1 MAKKITFADDVSVCE
16 YVIGRPIE
24 GFMTENDEWS
34 CLYEEKVSPMNKDE
48 NPCYRM
54 SQMIKEW
61 FNTPMSQRCCGYWF
75 ATDVAQEH
83 LGNIVFHDK
92 NALNYDYDED
102 FFLKALEIMGIALR
116 EKIEKLD
123 SSEMKKTLFWDC
135 DVAIGGV
142 GGIATIHRF
151 YDQYLEYKIDMDE
164 IKERRE
170 RDDLRNRE
178 LEAIERE
185 ISLLSNISRK
195 CAVTESKLY
204 RHPTTRA
211 LLVNEF

>member
-1 MAKKITFADDVSVCE
+1 MVTFADDVSVCE
-16 YVIGRPIE
+16 YVIGRSIE
-24 GFMTENDEWS
+24 GFMSEDDEWS
-34 CLYEEKVSPMNKDE
+34 CLYGEKISSMSKDE

-54 SQMIKEW
+54 SQMIKCW
-61 FNTPMSQRCCGYWF
+61 FETPLSQRCCGYWF

-92 NALNYDYDED
+92 HALKGEYDED

-123 SSEMKKTLFWDC
+123 SSTMKKTLFWDC
-135 DVAIGGV
+135 DVAIGGM
-142 GGIATIHRF
+142 GAIATIHRF
-151 YDQYLEYKIDMDE
+151 YDQYLEYKLDMNE
-164 IKERRE
+164 IRERRA
-170 RDDLRNRE
+170 RDELRSRE

-185 ISLLSNISRK
+185 ISLISNISRK
-195 CAVTESKLY
+195 CIVTEPKLY

-211 LLVNEF
+211 W

>member
-1 MAKKITFADDVSVCE
+1 MVTFADDVRVCE
-16 YVIGRPIE
+16 YVIGCPIE
-24 GFMTENDEWS
+24 KFTSENGEWN
-34 CLYEEKVSPMNKDE
+34 CFYEEKVSPMNRDE

-61 FNTPMSQRCCGYWF
+61 FDLPAEKLWCGYWF

-92 NALNYDYDED
+92 NALKSEYDED
-102 FFLKALEIMGIALR
+102 FFLNALEIMGIALR

-123 SSEMKKTLFWDC
+123 STEMKKILFWDC
-135 DVAIGGV
+135 NVAIGGM
-142 GGIATIHRF
+142 GGIAKIHRF
-151 YDQYLEYKIDMDE
+151 YDQYLEYKIDMNE

-170 RDDLRNRE
+170 RDELRNRE

-185 ISLLSNISRK
+185 ISLILNISRK
-195 CAVTESKLY
+195 CVTTDSKLY
-204 RHPTTRA
+204 RHQGGKSW
-211 LLVNEF
+211 

>member
-1 MAKKITFADDVSVCE
+1 MAKKITFAGGVSVCE

-34 CLYEEKVSPMNKDE
+34 CLYEEKLSPMNKDE

-61 FNTPMSQRCCGYWF
+61 FNISKSQRCCGYWF

-83 LGNIVFHDK
+83 LGYIVFRDR
-92 NALNYDYDED
+92 NALKGEYDED
-102 FFLKALEIMGIALR
+102 FFANALEIMGIALR
-116 EKIEKLD
+116 EKIKKLEE
-123 SSEMKKTLFWDC
+123 SNMKKVLFWDC
-135 DVAIGGV
+135 DVGV
-142 GGIATIHRF
+142 GGMGGIASINRF
-151 YDQYLEYKIDMDE
+151 YDQYLEYKVDMNE
-164 IKERRE
+164 IQVRRE
-170 RDDLRNRE
+170 RDELRSRE

-204 RHPTTRA
+204 KHPTCA
-211 LLVNEF
+211 W

>member
-1 MAKKITFADDVSVCE
+1 MQKYA
-16 YVIGRPIE
+16 
-24 GFMTENDEWS
+24 
-34 CLYEEKVSPMNKDE
+34 
-48 NPCYRM
+48 
-54 SQMIKEW
+54 
-61 FNTPMSQRCCGYWF
+61 
-75 ATDVAQEH
+75 
-83 LGNIVFHDK
+83 
-92 NALNYDYDED
+92 NYDYDED

-211 LLVNEF
+211 